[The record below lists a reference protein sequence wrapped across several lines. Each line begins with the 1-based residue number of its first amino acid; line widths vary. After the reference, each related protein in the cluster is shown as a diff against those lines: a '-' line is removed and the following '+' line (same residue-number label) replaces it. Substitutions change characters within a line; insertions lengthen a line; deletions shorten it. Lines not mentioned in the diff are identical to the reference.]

1 MEKDIDKIAKYRYTD
16 IDNPRMKEGRK
27 GVFFMSKISV
37 IGAGSVGATVAN
49 DLMIQG
55 VASEIVL
62 IDINKKKA
70 IGEALDIYQGA
81 PFHSPAIVR
90 SGDYEDAAGS
100 DIVVITC
107 GMARK
112 PGMTRLDLAQTNVNI
127 LKDVARN
134 VVKYASNAVYV
145 IVSNPV
151 DILTYVFTKIS
162 GLPER
167 QIIGSGTILD
177 TSRLQSELAKRFHI
191 SPKNVH
197 AHVYGE
203 HGDSSFVPWSLVHI
217 ANNHVDAYKE
227 SSPDR
232 DRIDWNQ
239 DYEDV
244 EQFVKKSGGMII
256 ENKGATFYA
265 VAMSVCHICKCIFSG
280 AGTALTVS
288 TMMHGEYG
296 VSDVCLS
303 VLSLVD
309 RDGVRGKIL
318 NKLTDEEVQKLQ
330 RSAEKLKSVIDQIEF

>member
-1 MEKDIDKIAKYRYTD
+1 
-16 IDNPRMKEGRK
+16 
-27 GVFFMSKISV
+27 MSKISV

-55 VASEIVL
+55 VASEIILV
-62 IDINKKKA
+62 DVNKKKA

-90 SGDYEDAAGS
+90 PGEYADTANS

-107 GMARK
+107 GIARK

-127 LKDVARN
+127 LKDVAKN
-134 VVKYASNAVYV
+134 VVQYAPNAIYV

-151 DILTYVFTKIS
+151 DVLTYVFTKIS
-162 GLPER
+162 GIPEN

-177 TSRLQSELAKRFHI
+177 TSRLQSDLAKRFFI

-203 HGDSSFVPWSLVHI
+203 HGDSSFVPWSLAHI
-217 ANNHVDAYKE
+217 ANNHIDSYKE
-227 SSPDR
+227 TSPDR
-232 DRIDWNQ
+232 DRIDWHQ
-239 DYEDV
+239 EYEEV
-244 EQFVKKSGGMII
+244 EQFVKKSGGKII
-256 ENKGATFYA
+256 ENKGATFFA
-265 VAMSVCHICKCIFSG
+265 VSMSVCHICKCIYSG

-296 VSDVCLS
+296 VDDVCLS
-303 VLSLVD
+303 VLNIVD
-309 RDGVRGKIL
+309 RNGVRGKIL
-318 NKLTDEEVQKLQ
+318 NKLTDEEVLKLQ
-330 RSAEKLKSVIDQIEF
+330 ASAAKLRSVIDQIEI

>member
-1 MEKDIDKIAKYRYTD
+1 
-16 IDNPRMKEGRK
+16 
-27 GVFFMSKISV
+27 MSKISV

-62 IDINKKKA
+62 VDVNKKKA

-90 SGDYEDAAGS
+90 PGEYADTANS

-107 GMARK
+107 GIARK

-127 LKDVARN
+127 LKDVAKN
-134 VVKYASNAVYV
+134 VVQYAPNAIYV

-151 DILTYVFTKIS
+151 DVLTYVFTKIS
-162 GLPER
+162 GIPEN

-177 TSRLQSELAKRFHI
+177 TSRLQSDLAKRFFI

-203 HGDSSFVPWSLVHI
+203 HGDSSFVPWSLAHI
-217 ANNHVDAYKE
+217 ANNHIDSYKE
-227 SSPDR
+227 TSPDR
-232 DRIDWNQ
+232 DRIDWHQ
-239 DYEDV
+239 EYEEV
-244 EQFVKKSGGMII
+244 EQFVKKSDGKII
-256 ENKGATFYA
+256 ENKGATFFA
-265 VAMSVCHICKCIFSG
+265 VSMSVCHICKCIYSG

-296 VSDVCLS
+296 VDDVCLS
-303 VLSLVD
+303 VLNIVD
-309 RDGVRGKIL
+309 RNGVRGKIL
-318 NKLTDEEVQKLQ
+318 NKLTDEEVLKLQ
-330 RSAEKLKSVIDQIEF
+330 ASAAKLRSVIDQIEI

>member
-1 MEKDIDKIAKYRYTD
+1 
-16 IDNPRMKEGRK
+16 
-27 GVFFMSKISV
+27 MSKISV
-37 IGAGSVGATVAN
+37 IGAGNVGATIAN

-62 IDINKKKA
+62 VDVNKKKSL
-70 IGEALDIYQGA
+70 GEALDIYQGA

-90 SGDYEDAAGS
+90 SGDYSAVAGS

-107 GMARK
+107 GIARK

-127 LKDVARN
+127 LKDVAKQ
-134 VVKYASNAVYV
+134 VVPVAPDAIYV

-151 DILTYVFTKIS
+151 DILTYVFTKVS
-162 GLPER
+162 GLPEH

-177 TSRLQSELAKRFHI
+177 TSRLQSELAKRFYI

-197 AHVYGE
+197 GHVYGE

-217 ANNHVDAYKE
+217 ANNHIDAYKE

-232 DRIDWNQ
+232 DRIHWNQ
-239 DYEDV
+239 EYEEV
-244 EQFVKKSGGMII
+244 EEFVKKSGGKII
-256 ENKGATFYA
+256 ENKGATFFA
-265 VAMSVCHICKCIFSG
+265 VAMSVCHICKCIYSG

-296 VSDVCLS
+296 VDDVCLS
-303 VLSLVD
+303 TLNLVD
-309 RDGVRGKIL
+309 RTGVRGKIM
-318 NKLTDEEVQKLQ
+318 NHLTDEEVLKLQ
-330 RSAEKLKSVIDQIEF
+330 NSANKLKEVISQITF

>member
-1 MEKDIDKIAKYRYTD
+1 
-16 IDNPRMKEGRK
+16 
-27 GVFFMSKISV
+27 MSKISV

-49 DLMIQG
+49 DLMVQG

-62 IDINKKKA
+62 IDINTKKA

-90 SGDYEDAAGS
+90 SGDYEDAENS

-107 GMARK
+107 GVARK
-112 PGMTRLDLAQTNVNI
+112 PGMSRLDLAQTNVNI
-127 LKDVARN
+127 LKDVAKN
-134 VVKYASNAVYV
+134 VVQYAPKAIYV

-151 DILTYVFTKIS
+151 DVLTYVFHKVS
-162 GLPER
+162 GLPEN

-177 TSRLQSELAKRFHI
+177 TSRLQSELAKRFCI

-203 HGDSSFVPWSLVHI
+203 HGDSSFVPWSLATI
-217 ANNHVDAYKE
+217 ANNHVDVYKE
-227 SSPDR
+227 NSPDK

-239 DYEDV
+239 DYEEV
-244 EQFVKKSGGMII
+244 ETFVKKSGGRII

-265 VAMSVCHICKCIFSG
+265 VAMSVCHICKCIYAG

-296 VSDVCLS
+296 VEDVCLS
-303 VLSLVD
+303 TLALVD
-309 RDGVRGKIL
+309 RKGVRGKIL
-318 NKLTDEEVQKLQ
+318 NKLTDEEVAKLHN
-330 RSAEKLKSVIDQIEF
+330 SANKLKEVIAQIDL

>member
-1 MEKDIDKIAKYRYTD
+1 
-16 IDNPRMKEGRK
+16 
-27 GVFFMSKISV
+27 MSKISV
-37 IGAGSVGATVAN
+37 IGAGNVGATVAN

-62 IDINKKKA
+62 VDVNKKKA
-70 IGEALDIYQGA
+70 FGEALDVYQGA

-90 SGDYEDAAGS
+90 SGDYPAIAGS

-112 PGMTRLDLAQTNVNI
+112 PGMTRLDLAQVNVNI
-127 LKDVARN
+127 IKDVAAN
-134 VVKYASNAVYV
+134 AVQYAPDAVYV

-151 DILTYVFTKIS
+151 DILTYVFTKVS
-162 GLPER
+162 GLPEK

-217 ANNHVDAYKE
+217 ANNHVDSYKE

-232 DRIDWNQ
+232 DRIHWDR
-239 DYEDV
+239 DYEEV
-244 EQFVKKSGGMII
+244 EQFVKKSGGVII

-265 VAMSVCHICKCIFSG
+265 VSMSVCHICKCIYAG

-288 TMMHGEYG
+288 SMMHGEYG
-296 VSDVCLS
+296 VEDVCLS
-303 VLSLVD
+303 TLCLVD
-309 RDGVRGKIL
+309 RSGLRGKIL
-318 NKLTDEEVQKLQ
+318 NKLTDEEVVKLQ
-330 RSAEKLKSVIDQIEF
+330 ASANKLKEVLSQITY

>member
-1 MEKDIDKIAKYRYTD
+1 
-16 IDNPRMKEGRK
+16 
-27 GVFFMSKISV
+27 MSKITV

-49 DLMIQG
+49 DLMVQG

-62 IDINKKKA
+62 VDINTKKA
-70 IGEALDIYQGA
+70 FGEALDIYQGA

-107 GMARK
+107 GIARK

-127 LKDVARN
+127 LKDVTKS
-134 VVKYASNAVYV
+134 VVPHAPNAIYV

-151 DILTYVFTKIS
+151 DVLTYVFHKIS
-162 GLPER
+162 GLPEN

-203 HGDSSFVPWSLVHI
+203 HGDSSFVPWSLATI
-217 ANNHVDAYKE
+217 ANNHVDVYKDN
-227 SSPDR
+227 SPDK
-232 DRIDWNQ
+232 DRIDWNK
-239 DYEDV
+239 DYEEV
-244 EQFVKKSGGMII
+244 ETFVKKSGGKII

-265 VAMSVCHICKCIFSG
+265 VAMSVCHICKCIYAG
-280 AGTALTVS
+280 AGTALTIS

-296 VSDVCLS
+296 VEDVCLS
-303 VLSLVD
+303 TLALVD
-309 RDGVRGKIL
+309 RKGVRGKIL
-318 NKLTDEEVQKLQ
+318 NKLTDEEIAKLHN
-330 RSAEKLKSVIDQIEF
+330 SANKLKEVIAQIDL

>member
-1 MEKDIDKIAKYRYTD
+1 
-16 IDNPRMKEGRK
+16 
-27 GVFFMSKISV
+27 MSKISV
-37 IGAGSVGATVAN
+37 IGAGNVGATVAN

-62 IDINKKKA
+62 VDVNKKKA
-70 IGEALDIYQGA
+70 FGEALDVYQGA

-90 SGDYEDAAGS
+90 SGDYPAIAGS

-112 PGMTRLDLAQTNVNI
+112 PGMTRLDLAQVNVNI
-127 LKDVARN
+127 IKDVAAN
-134 VVKYASNAVYV
+134 AVQYAPDAVYV

-151 DILTYVFTKIS
+151 DILTYVFTKVS
-162 GLPER
+162 GLPEK

-217 ANNHVDAYKE
+217 ANNHVDSYKE

-232 DRIDWNQ
+232 DRIHWDR
-239 DYEDV
+239 DYEEV
-244 EQFVKKSGGMII
+244 EQFVKKSGGVII

-265 VAMSVCHICKCIFSG
+265 VSMSVCHICKCIYAG

-288 TMMHGEYG
+288 SMMHGEYG
-296 VSDVCLS
+296 VEDVCLS
-303 VLSLVD
+303 TLCLVD
-309 RDGVRGKIL
+309 RSGLRGKIL
-318 NKLTDEEVQKLQ
+318 NKLTDEEVQKLHA
-330 RSAEKLKSVIDQIEF
+330 SANKLKEVLAQVEF

>member
-1 MEKDIDKIAKYRYTD
+1 
-16 IDNPRMKEGRK
+16 
-27 GVFFMSKISV
+27 MSKISV
-37 IGAGSVGATVAN
+37 IGAGNVGATVAN

-62 IDINKKKA
+62 VDVNKKKA
-70 IGEALDIYQGA
+70 FGEALDVYQGA

-90 SGDYEDAAGS
+90 SGDYPAIAGS

-112 PGMTRLDLAQTNVNI
+112 PGMTRLDLAQVNVNI
-127 LKDVARN
+127 LKDVASQ
-134 VVKYASNAVYV
+134 VTKFAPDAVYV

-151 DILTYVFTKIS
+151 DILTYVFTKVS
-162 GLPER
+162 GLPEK

-217 ANNHVDAYKE
+217 ANNHVDSYKE

-232 DRIDWNQ
+232 DRIHWDR
-239 DYEDV
+239 DYEEV
-244 EQFVKKSGGMII
+244 EQFVKKSGGVII

-265 VAMSVCHICKCIFSG
+265 VSMSVCHICKCIYAG

-288 TMMHGEYG
+288 SMMHGEYG
-296 VSDVCLS
+296 VEDVCLS
-303 VLSLVD
+303 TLCLVD
-309 RDGVRGKIL
+309 RSGLRGKIL
-318 NKLTDEEVQKLQ
+318 NKLTDEEVQKLHA
-330 RSAEKLKSVIDQIEF
+330 SANKLKEVLAQVEF

>member
-1 MEKDIDKIAKYRYTD
+1 
-16 IDNPRMKEGRK
+16 
-27 GVFFMSKISV
+27 MSKISV

-49 DLMIQG
+49 DLMVQG

-62 IDINKKKA
+62 IDINTKKA

-90 SGDYEDAAGS
+90 SGDYEDAADS

-107 GMARK
+107 GIARK
-112 PGMTRLDLAQTNVNI
+112 PGMSRLDLAQTNVNI
-127 LKDVARN
+127 LKDVAKN
-134 VVKYASNAVYV
+134 VVQFAPKAIYV

-151 DILTYVFTKIS
+151 DVLTYVFHKVS
-162 GLPER
+162 GLPEN

-177 TSRLQSELAKRFHI
+177 TSRLQSELAKRFCI

-203 HGDSSFVPWSLVHI
+203 HGDSSFVPWSLATI
-217 ANNHVDAYKE
+217 ANNHVDVYKE
-227 SSPDR
+227 NSPDK
-232 DRIDWNQ
+232 DRINWNK
-239 DYEDV
+239 DYEEV
-244 EQFVKKSGGMII
+244 ETFVKKSGGKII

-265 VAMSVCHICKCIFSG
+265 VAMSVCHICKCIYAG

-296 VSDVCLS
+296 VDDVCLS
-303 VLSLVD
+303 TLALVD
-309 RDGVRGKIL
+309 RKGVRGKIL
-318 NKLTDEEVQKLQ
+318 NKLTDEEIAKLQ
-330 RSAEKLKSVIDQIEF
+330 NSANKLKEVISQIEL